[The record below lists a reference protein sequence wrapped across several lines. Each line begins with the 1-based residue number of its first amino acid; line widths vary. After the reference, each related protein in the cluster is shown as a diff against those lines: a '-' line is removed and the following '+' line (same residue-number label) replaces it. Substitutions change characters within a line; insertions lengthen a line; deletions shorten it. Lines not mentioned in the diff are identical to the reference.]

1 MMNRPFTKR
10 ENAALLVFAILL
22 VTLFY
27 YRFVVLDVRDRIK
40 AADTTELT
48 VQLSQE
54 AKRAAEIKRMQTEM
68 EENKENQ
75 TGYISTYDNQKAE
88 LELLNSI
95 FMPNA
100 LTYNYSFTKPVANE
114 DAVRRVISITFTA
127 ANYQAASTILQ
138 ELHDSPYR
146 CLINHIN
153 MTAEN
158 DNSVQGMDPSLE
170 YSMVNASLDVTFF
183 ETLVNATT
191 TDGLD
196 IQETTAA
203 PTGIANADVSGIE
216 RNDLETAAE
225 SLAGET
231 P

>member
-1 MMNRPFTKR
+1 MV
-10 ENAALLVFAILL
+10 A
-22 VTLFY
+22 LFY

>member
-1 MMNRPFTKR
+1 M
-10 ENAALLVFAILL
+10 FAILL
-22 VTLFY
+22 VALFY